1 MEEFSSCCTVPS
13 ERVMEYSSC
22 HNLIISFTLLCQ
34 FQYKPNFH
42 VCLFFIN
49 FCKFPLVCGGEL
61 MIVEWKHGTNGGW
74 KIINVAPVYKYWI
87 SLKYFWFWKPGINKI
102 NLNVF
107 RCWVMFVCW
116 AAPTLIT
123 LLLSLD
129 WEQPRCCER
138 RDGGVNVWNV
148 CVFVMGFTC
157 SPFSSIPSWSK
168 TQHRWLWR

>member
-1 MEEFSSCCTVPS
+1 MLVVILEMQSLNLYGLECKNHSLPVRSWNGFWVCSVKTQSVSLSGRVFFCCTIPS
-13 ERVMEYSSC
+13 ERVMEYSNC
-22 HNLIISFTLLCQ
+22 HSLLISFTFLCQ

-61 MIVEWKHGTNGGW
+61 MIVEWKHSTNGGW

-107 RCWVMFVCW
+107 RCWVCLC
-116 AAPTLIT
+116 ARQRL
-123 LLLSLD
+123 
-129 WEQPRCCER
+129 
-138 RDGGVNVWNV
+138 
-148 CVFVMGFTC
+148 
-157 SPFSSIPSWSK
+157 
-168 TQHRWLWR
+168 H